1 MALTA
6 IGLGWSL
13 NNLTRPFTLSGFV
26 VMLILETIFLFQHV
40 NLLKRDFS
48 RFLDAVRNEDPS
60 LLFNAR
66 LDDPFFRSLHQDFND
81 IITNFRLVR
90 KERELDRH
98 LFSIIFSQV
107 LVGILVFNSQGKV
120 RLINNALQKLLEI
133 NPLKKIYDVNPIEE
147 VLQTPIRN
155 LKHGEERM
163 VNINWNGLQKNI
175 AMLVSRFKLDDE
187 MIVLVTFSDIS
198 REIDR
203 KEIETWQRII
213 KVMRHEILNSI
224 SPVRILT
231 SSLID
236 EIERCKNESEA
247 ITFERQTVDKL
258 LLGLNTINK
267 RAAGLAKF
275 VESYR
280 DLTQSIKPIF
290 TNLQVNHLI
299 DNVIALFKEQLEK
312 DGVTVVVQ
320 IDNPT
325 VTILADERM
334 VEQLLINL
342 MKNSL
347 EALKRIANAK
357 ITLDLTESNEV
368 VTLKVIDNGV
378 GVPEEIIG
386 DIFTPFFSTKENG
399 TGIGLSLSR
408 QIMQLHEGS
417 IRVNSTEGK
426 GTTFELIFKNG
437 RTA

>member
-13 NNLTRPFTLSGFV
+13 NDLTSPFTISGFV
-26 VMLILETIFLFQHV
+26 VMIILEAVFLFQYI
-40 NLLKRDFS
+40 NLVKRDFT

-60 LLFNAR
+60 LLFKAR

-90 KERELDRH
+90 KERELERH
-98 LFSIIFSQV
+98 LFSNIFSQV
-107 LVGILVFNSQGKV
+107 LVGILVFNAQGKV
-120 RLINNALQKLLEI
+120 RLVNNALQKLLEI

-147 VLQTPIRN
+147 VLKTPITT

-163 VNINWNGLQKNI
+163 VNINRNGMQKSI
-175 AMLVSRFKLDDE
+175 AMLVSRFKLDDD

-231 SSLID
+231 SSLIN
-236 EIERCKNESEA
+236 EIEKCKNESEA
-247 ITFERQTVDKL
+247 TTFESQTVNKL
-258 LLGLNTINK
+258 LLGLSTINK

-280 DLTQSIKPIF
+280 DLTQSIKPII

-299 DNVIALFKEQLEK
+299 DHVIALFKEQLEK
-312 DGVTVVVQ
+312 DGVTVVAQ
-320 IDNPT
+320 IENTT

-347 EALKRIANAK
+347 EALKSIANPK
-357 ITLDLTESNEV
+357 ITVHVTESNEV

-426 GTTFELIFKNG
+426 GTTFELVFKNG